1 MQRRRRIDRI
11 TAPDYLE
18 GLEARDIGEVR
29 QMRDD
34 CREEEARLSYV
45 RRVQQGQLDI
55 VRAEQ
60 ARRAGQ
66 SEDLLDALPEILG
79 DHDAPARSAA
89 VTRVYAPDEDGRRRD
104 DSPVSDGA
112 LSRLPD
118 LDDEALEDLRGRLEE
133 EERQTSQ
140 LRRTVLAALDALQG
154 ELVRRYRTGDVAVDD
169 IVASVGGA
177 GRPGRDDGDVASG

>member
-18 GLEARDIGEVR
+18 GLGERDVAEVR
-29 QMRDD
+29 EMRDD
-34 CREEEARLSYV
+34 CRQEEARLSYV
-45 RRVQQGQLDI
+45 RRLQQGQIDI

-60 ARRAGQ
+60 ARRAGR
-66 SEDLLDALPEILG
+66 STDLLDALPEILG
-79 DHDAPARSAA
+79 DEDAPARSASMA
-89 VTRVYAPDEDGRRRD
+89 SVYAPDEDGRRRD

-118 LDDEALEDLRGRLEE
+118 LDDEALEDLRVRLEE
-133 EERQTSQ
+133 EERRTSET
-140 LRRTVLAALDALQG
+140 RRTVLAALDALQG
-154 ELVRRYRTGDVAVDD
+154 ELVSRYRTGDVAVDD

-177 GRPGRDDGDVASG
+177 AAPRGDDGDVAPG